1 MMLFH
6 EPSHAY
12 ALTHRNATVLMDS
25 ASGGAFTALASPIL
39 HAGGIVYAA
48 RLHDDGTVRHEE
60 ITSEEQLHS
69 FRGSVYAQ
77 SDARAAFESCVEAV
91 RSGRRTLFVGTPCQ
105 AAALVGFLRAERVA
119 DDLESCANLVL
130 CDLICH
136 GVPSQELLKAYFQWL
151 SNRNRTDSGI
161 HDYRFRSK
169 KGGWGLYYNYFFFR
183 RGKRHEVLDS
193 AGNDPYFRAFN
204 AGLTFRESC
213 YSCPFARIARVSD
226 VTIGDF
232 WGVEEAL
239 PAAMDP
245 NGVSLV
251 LTNTEK
257 GEQYFSGECA
267 SACSLMEVDPHTAAR
282 YNYNLNSPS
291 ECPENRSALMEA
303 IAEKL
308 ARGRLRDVFDEEMRV
323 PMTPKRLAK
332 AVLPEGLQERLRR
345 RRR

>member
-1 MMLFH
+1 MTPFH
-6 EPSHAY
+6 EPVHAY
-12 ALTHRNATVLMDS
+12 ALTHQDATVLMDS
-25 ASGGAFTALASPIL
+25 ASGGAFTALATPIL
-39 HAGGIVYAA
+39 RAGGVVYAA
-48 RLHDDGTVRHEE
+48 RLYDDGTVRHEA
-60 ITSEEQLHS
+60 ITSEEQLHN

-77 SDARAAFESCVEAV
+77 SDTRAAFERCAEAV
-91 RSGRRTLFVGTPCQ
+91 RSGRRALFVGTPCQ
-105 AAALVGFLRAERVA
+105 AAALVGFLRTERVT

-136 GVPSQELLKAYFQWL
+136 GVPNQELLKAYFQWL
-151 SNRNRTDSGI
+151 SDRNRTDGGI
-161 HDYRFRSK
+161 HDYKFRSK
-169 KGGWGLYYNYFFFR
+169 KRGWGLYYNYSFFR

-193 AGNDPYFRAFN
+193 AANDPYFRAFN

-232 WGVEEAL
+232 WGVEEVL
-239 PAAMDP
+239 PATMNP

-257 GEQYFSGECA
+257 GERYFSGECA

-282 YNYNLNSPS
+282 YNHNLNSPS
-291 ECPENRSALMEA
+291 ERPATRSALMEA
-303 IAEKL
+303 MAEKL

-323 PMTPKRLAK
+323 PMTLKRLAK
-332 AVLPEGLQERLRR
+332 GVLPEGILKRLRGR
-345 RRR
+345 GC